1 MATPAIAE
9 TRDRLEADQAE
20 SGHVAPGRPLTDVE
34 AAARLGVSRFTLR
47 AWRLKGMGPRF
58 LKMGRAVRYRPEDV
72 EEFQR
77 RTLVETHLSGPS
89 ADSTP
94 Q

>member
-9 TRDRLEADQAE
+9 TRDRLEADRVE

-34 AAARLGVSRFTLR
+34 AAARLGVSRFTMR

-72 EEFQR
+72 EDFQR
-77 RTLVETHLSGPS
+77 RTLVDTRPSGPP
-89 ADSTP
+89 AAAPP